1 MTGIPVTP
9 SPAFSEKAE
18 EKARD
23 ARAFAWSASRHD
35 TFATCPRKYYYSYY
49 GILEDLEVQRL
60 KQLSALALWAGS
72 VVHETI
78 EDFLRASD
86 EIPDPAIQEALIRSV
101 VHERM
106 LKEWKQSEGGTN
118 GFRLFEHEYT
128 QPIEQEDK
136 KILVGIV
143 MRSLRNFFK
152 SPLLREAFKVKRS
165 AWLSMEELVSF
176 HVDDVPVFLRM
187 DLAFRDERDRVRI
200 VDWKTGRRAGKFNEV
215 QIAGYAL
222 YAAEKGW
229 AMSPT
234 EISTELAYLI
244 WPRYV
249 RKDVTQPVLDTAR
262 GFVTRSA
269 KTMRALLNDPDAN
282 TARIE
287 DFPRIDRPRICR
299 RCNFRKLCFPRA
311 DALDVKTTRRPPRQT
326 P

>member
-1 MTGIPVTP
+1 MSSPPTEA
-9 SPAFSEKAE
+9 PAFREKVE
-18 EKARD
+18 ERVRD

-49 GILEDLEVQRL
+49 GILHDPEVRRL

-78 EDFLRASD
+78 EEFLRTNDA
-86 EIPDPAIQEALIRSV
+86 IPIPEIQEALIRSV
-101 VHERM
+101 VHTRM
-106 LKEWKQSEGGTN
+106 LNEWKQSEGGVT
-118 GFRLFEHEYT
+118 GFRLFEHEYV

-143 MRSLRNFFK
+143 MRSMRNFFR
-152 SPLLREAFKVKRS
+152 SPLLREAFKVSRA

-187 DLAFRDERDRVRI
+187 DLAFRDERGRVRI
-200 VDWKTGRRAGKFNEV
+200 VDWKTGRGAGKFNDV

-222 YAAEKGW
+222 YAAERGW
-229 AMSPT
+229 AQSAT

-249 RKDVTQPVLDTAR
+249 RKDVTQPALDAAR

-269 KTMRALLNDPDAN
+269 RTMRALLNDPDAN

-287 DFPRIDRPRICR
+287 DFPRIDKPRVCR

-311 DALDVKTTRRPPRQT
+311 DVLDARTNRRSSAKTS
-326 P
+326 

>member
-1 MTGIPVTP
+1 M
-9 SPAFSEKAE
+9 
-18 EKARD
+18 
-23 ARAFAWSASRHD
+23 
-35 TFATCPRKYYYSYY
+35 RKYYYSYY
-49 GILEDLEVQRL
+49 GILDDPEVQRL

-78 EDFLRASD
+78 EEFLRTNDA
-86 EIPDPAIQEALIRSV
+86 IPEPAVQEALIRSV
-101 VHERM
+101 VHDRM
-106 LKEWKQSEGGTN
+106 LREWKESEGGTN

-152 SPLLREAFKVKRS
+152 SPLLREAFRVSRS
-165 AWLSMEELVSF
+165 SWLSMEELISF

-200 VDWKTGRRAGKFNEV
+200 VDWKTGRRPGKFNDV

-229 AMSPT
+229 ATSAT
-234 EISTELAYLI
+234 DISTELAYLI
-244 WPRYV
+244 WPKYV

-269 KTMRALLNDPDAN
+269 KTMRALLNDPDTN

-287 DFPRIDRPRICR
+287 DFPRVDKPRICR
-299 RCNFRKLCFPRA
+299 RCNFRRLCFPRG
-311 DALDVKTTRRPPRQT
+311 DGLEVRTRRPSAKT

>member
-1 MTGIPVTP
+1 MTSIPVTTA
-9 SPAFSEKAE
+9 PAFSEKAE
-18 EKARD
+18 EKTRD

-49 GILEDLEVQRL
+49 GILEDPEVQRL

-78 EDFLRASD
+78 EDFLRTND
-86 EIPDPAIQEALIRSV
+86 HIPEPAVQEALIRSV
-101 VHERM
+101 VHDRM
-106 LKEWKQSEGGTN
+106 LREWKESEGGTN

-229 AMSPT
+229 ARSAT

-249 RKDVTQPVLDTAR
+249 RKDVTQPILDTAR

-282 TARIE
+282 AARIE
-287 DFPRIDRPRICR
+287 DFPRIDKPRICR

-311 DALDVKTTRRPPRQT
+311 EALDVKTPRRPSSKT
-326 P
+326 S